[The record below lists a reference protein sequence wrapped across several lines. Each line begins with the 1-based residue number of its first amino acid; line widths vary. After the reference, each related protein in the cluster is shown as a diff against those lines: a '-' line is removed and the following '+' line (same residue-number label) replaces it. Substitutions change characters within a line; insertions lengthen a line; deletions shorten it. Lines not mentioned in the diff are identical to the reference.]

1 MSTSTFSKAI
11 KERLQ
16 KHYMAL
22 QLSLPRPVVEL
33 NVSSFPVSDFVQHLL
48 NEQSKMISLLTV
60 RGQDLGDT
68 YDVPRTTVI
77 DSDAI
82 VIDEQTKLLPCGS
95 EETR

>member
-1 MSTSTFSKAI
+1 MSTSTFSKSI
-11 KERLQ
+11 KRRLQ
-16 KHYMAL
+16 EHYMTL
-22 QLSLPRPVVEL
+22 QLSLPRPVVDL
-33 NVSSFPVSDFVQHLL
+33 NCSSFPVSDAIQHIL

-77 DSDAI
+77 DSNAI

-95 EETR
+95 EEKR